1 MKAKI
6 IIMICLLSAA
16 ISCSK
21 RSEVP
26 GISLFNYG
34 SIPQT
39 EIETVSGIRIY
50 IDVADPQMVI
60 NPPKAEDI
68 LLITHS
74 HHPDHYNSV
83 FADSF
88 PGKKLIAE
96 EGKIETAGC
105 KVTGIKAIHNTGDPY
120 LAKGGTDYIFL
131 IEADGVKIAHF
142 GDIGQE
148 SFSDEQL
155 SLLNGLDVALMQFE
169 NQYSGMPAGSDK
181 GYNLIKQIQP
191 KIIIPTHV
199 QDASIKKACAMW
211 KPYYSSK
218 NSVKI
223 TKNIIP
229 ETTSFLLMGY
239 NGSIYSKE
247 PNAQKWDN

>member
-1 MKAKI
+1 MKIKI
-6 IIMICLLSAA
+6 IIAICFLSAA

-21 RSEVP
+21 KPDVP
-26 GISLFNYG
+26 GALIFNYG

-50 IDVADPQMVI
+50 IDIADPQLVI
-60 NPPKAEDI
+60 KPPKAGDI

-96 EGKIETAGC
+96 EGVIEDAGC
-105 KVTGIKAIHNTGDPY
+105 KVTGIKAIHNMGDQY
-120 LAKGGTDYIFL
+120 LSKGGTDYIFL

-142 GDIGQE
+142 GDIGQD
-148 SFSDEQL
+148 SFSEEQL
-155 SLLNGLDVALMQFE
+155 SILKGLDVALMQFE

-181 GYNLIKQIQP
+181 GYNLMKQIQP

-199 QDASIKKACAMW
+199 QDASIKKGCGIW
-211 KPYYSSK
+211 KPYFSAK
-218 NSVKI
+218 NSIKI
-223 TKNIIP
+223 TKSILP
-229 ETTSFLLMGY
+229 ESTSFMLMGY

-247 PNAQKWDN
+247 LNAQKWDN

>member
-1 MKAKI
+1 MKTKI
-6 IIMICLLSAA
+6 IVIICLLSAA

-21 RSEVP
+21 KPEIP
-26 GISLFNYG
+26 GIMIFNYG

-39 EIETVSGIRIY
+39 EIETVSGTRIY

-60 NPPKAEDI
+60 KPPKAGDI

-96 EGKIETAGC
+96 EGKIEDAGY
-105 KVTGIKAIHNTGDPY
+105 KITGLKALHNTGDQY
-120 LAKGGTDYIFL
+120 LSKGGTDYIFL

-148 SFSDEQL
+148 KFTEEQL
-155 SLLNGLDVALMQFE
+155 PFLKGLDVALMQFE

-181 GYNLIKQIQP
+181 GYNLMKEIQP
-191 KIIIPTHV
+191 KIIIPTHI
-199 QDASIKKACAMW
+199 QDVSIKKACGIW
-211 KPYYSSK
+211 KPYFSVK
-218 NSVKI
+218 NGVKI
-223 TKNIIP
+223 TKGIMP
-229 ETTSFLLMGY
+229 GSTSFILMGY

-247 PNAQKWDN
+247 LNAQQWDN

>member
-1 MKAKI
+1 MKTKI
-6 IIMICLLSAA
+6 IVMICLLSAA

-21 RSEVP
+21 KPEIP
-26 GISLFNYG
+26 GIMIFNYG

-39 EIETVSGIRIY
+39 EIETVSGTRIY
-50 IDVADPQMVI
+50 IDIADPQMVI
-60 NPPKAEDI
+60 RPPKAGDI

-96 EGKIETAGC
+96 EGKIEDAGY
-105 KVTGIKAIHNTGDPY
+105 KITGIKAIHNMGDQY
-120 LAKGGTDYIFL
+120 LSKGGTDYIFL

-148 SFSDEQL
+148 KFTEEQL
-155 SLLNGLDVALMQFE
+155 LLLKELDVALMQFE

-181 GYNLIKQIQP
+181 GYNLMKQIAP

-199 QDASIKKACAMW
+199 QDVSIKKACAMW
-211 KPYYSSK
+211 KPFFSAK
-218 NSVKI
+218 NGIKI
-223 TKNIIP
+223 PKGIQQDKTI
-229 ETTSFLLMGY
+229 FMLMGY

-247 PNAQKWDN
+247 PNAEKWDN